1 MDVASTDQHTVKPWF
16 NGKLDFSPP
25 ANDFAKDGFPLVGGR
40 LDYIDGRPVAALVY
54 QHGNHVINV
63 FMWPTTGTAT
73 SAERIETEHGY
84 NVEQLMVAGM
94 NCWVVSDLN
103 QQELD
108 KFAELIRAKGERGFF
123 LAEEAANNSSF
134 TGCAGGAR
142 LKECIG
148 CRPSIEADL
157 PMRRAET
164 FFIAIAIAFYVWFL
178 THYGP
183 GQVLGYVR
191 MAGWGLA
198 LTISLET
205 IARIANTIGWRVTI
219 EDYPPKLKFLE
230 LFAARI
236 GGEAIDYVTPSA
248 QLGGQFVM
256 AVDVREKLRMP
267 VGLATVVVA
276 SLAEAIGQ
284 IAFLTIALVIS
295 LRLIPVAANLY
306 WAIVGGFTLA
316 VALAGGFFFVQM
328 KRPFSHLWRA
338 ATKLDIARINT
349 DEIRE
354 SADEA
359 DAVLLDFYARHRR
372 RFVASC
378 ICYAVAWSLGPLEI
392 YILLTLLHQPA
403 SLQIVLLVEAVG
415 LLIERATFLIPA
427 KLVSQEGGKALI
439 LGMLGYPPGVGFVV
453 GFLRRIKEMVWVLFG
468 LVALMIHRMVVQQ
481 RGDTTNAAAAGRD
494 SVIKMQRAQGEQ
506 SL

>member
-1 MDVASTDQHTVKPWF
+1 MHRLPP
-16 NGKLDFSPP
+16 LDWS
-25 ANDFAKDGFPLVGGR
+25 GL
-40 LDYIDGRPVAALVY
+40 
-54 QHGNHVINV
+54 H
-63 FMWPTTGTAT
+63 
-73 SAERIETEHGY
+73 
-84 NVEQLMVAGM
+84 
-94 NCWVVSDLN
+94 
-103 QQELD
+103 
-108 KFAELIRAKGERGFF
+108 
-123 LAEEAANNSSF
+123 
-134 TGCAGGAR
+134 
-142 LKECIG
+142 
-148 CRPSIEADL
+148 L
-157 PMRRAET
+157 PMRRVET
-164 FFIAIAIAFYVWFL
+164 FFIIVAIAFYAWFL

-183 GQVLGYVR
+183 GQVIGYVR

-198 LTISLET
+198 LTISLEAL
-205 IARIANTIGWRVTI
+205 ARVANTLGWRVTI
-219 EDYPPKLKFLE
+219 EDYPPKLRFVE

-276 SLAEAIGQ
+276 ALAEAFGQ
-284 IAFLTIALVIS
+284 IVFMSVALVIS

-306 WAIVGGFTLA
+306 WSIVGGFAFA

-349 DEIRE
+349 EEIRE

-359 DAVLLDFYARHRR
+359 DAVLLDFYARHRGR
-372 RFVASC
+372 LVASC
-378 ICYAVAWSLGPLEI
+378 LCYVAAWSFGPLEI
-392 YILLTLLHQPA
+392 YILLRLLHQPA
-403 SLQIVLLVEAVG
+403 SLQIALLVEAVG

-439 LGMLGYPPGVGFVV
+439 LGLLGYPPGIGFVV

-468 LVALMIHRMVVQQ
+468 LMALMIHRMAVQHGGAMTSVASA
-481 RGDTTNAAAAGRD
+481 RRD
-494 SVIKMQRAQGEQ
+494 SVMKMQRAQGDQ

>member
-1 MDVASTDQHTVKPWF
+1 
-16 NGKLDFSPP
+16 
-25 ANDFAKDGFPLVGGR
+25 
-40 LDYIDGRPVAALVY
+40 
-54 QHGNHVINV
+54 
-63 FMWPTTGTAT
+63 
-73 SAERIETEHGY
+73 
-84 NVEQLMVAGM
+84 
-94 NCWVVSDLN
+94 
-103 QQELD
+103 
-108 KFAELIRAKGERGFF
+108 
-123 LAEEAANNSSF
+123 
-134 TGCAGGAR
+134 
-142 LKECIG
+142 
-148 CRPSIEADL
+148 
-157 PMRRAET
+157 MRRVET
-164 FFIAIAIAFYVWFL
+164 FFIVIATAFYVWFL

-205 IARIANTIGWRVTI
+205 IARILNTLGWRATI
-219 EDYPPKLKFLE
+219 EDYPPQLRFLE
-230 LFAARI
+230 LFGARI
-236 GGEAIDYVTPSA
+236 GGEAVDYVTPSA

-284 IAFLTIALVIS
+284 IGFMSIALVIS
-295 LRLIPVAANLY
+295 LRLIPVAAKLY
-306 WAIVGGFTLA
+306 WAIMGGFALA

-338 ATKLDIARINT
+338 ATKLDIARIKT
-349 DEIRE
+349 DDIRD

-359 DAVLLDFYARHRR
+359 DAVLLDFYGRHRG
-372 RFVASC
+372 RFAASC
-378 ICYAVAWSLGPLEI
+378 LCYAIAWSLGPLEI
-392 YILLTLLHQPA
+392 YILLRLLHQPA
-403 SLQIVLLVEAVG
+403 SLQIALLVEAVG

-439 LGMLGYPPGVGFVV
+439 LGMLGYPPGIGFVV

-468 LVALMIHRMVVQQ
+468 LIALMIHRMVVRQ
-481 RGDTTNAAAAGRD
+481 RVDTTKAAAAGRD
-494 SVIKMQRAQGEQ
+494 SVMKMQRARAQGEQ